1 MKSGGQLMKWQVLC
15 EESTSGADF
24 TIEADLQLSPLLKWC
39 GILFMADSVTH
50 PAKGYL
56 FTLTEDGFTELLSLA
71 DGGSG
76 IRTLQRRKSG
86 ILETNH
92 TYHITVKMQNNIC
105 RIYIEDTA
113 SENRLRKD
121 TATEAVPSEFAPW
134 PVAEL
139 PLEDTGSRLAAVA
152 AESGQ
157 AELSPRDR
165 GDLCRNFH
173 TGTLNPLPLPS
184 PLPAPRYQNPVLS
197 GYADPDILYHQGI
210 YYLYATSSSL
220 PAGYEAYT
228 SRDLVCW
235 EYAGK
240 VMDEVWGMNRWYW
253 APDIICRNGKFYM
266 LVSANEHLGICVSDS
281 PLGPFLPEPGYLFDK
296 SIDGH
301 FFVDEDGE
309 VYIFYVS
316 WREGKTYALYAMRME
331 HDLVTPILST
341 ETMVIKATETWEQQ
355 KAAVAEAPY
364 VLKHRGKYYL
374 TYSGSHFESAGYA
387 VGYAIADTPL
397 GPYAKYEGNPIL
409 SYHCKAHGPGHHCIV
424 SSPDGRS
431 LFIVYHTHHDT
442 TTVQPRNICIDR
454 LRFVPA
460 KGKDD
465 RLEVYGPTVT
475 PQPYPLS

>member
-1 MKSGGQLMKWQVLC
+1 MKWQVLG
-15 EESTSGADF
+15 EESTSGANF

-71 DGGSG
+71 DGGNRFS
-76 IRTLQRRKSG
+76 TLQRRKSG

-92 TYHITVKMQNNIC
+92 TYHITIRMQNNIC
-105 RIYIEDTA
+105 QIYIEDTA

-121 TATEAVPSEFAPW
+121 IALEAVPSEFTPW

-139 PLEDTGSRLAAVA
+139 PLEDTGSNLAAIA
-152 AESGQ
+152 ADPGQ

-165 GDLCRNFH
+165 GDLWRNFH
-173 TGTLNPLPLPS
+173 TGTLNPLPQ
-184 PLPAPRYQNPVLS
+184 PAPRYQNPVLS

-228 SRDLVCW
+228 SRDLVHW

-253 APDIICRNGKFYM
+253 APDIICNNGKFYM
-266 LVSANEHLGICVSDS
+266 LVSVNEHLGICVSDS

-341 ETMVIKATETWEQQ
+341 ETMVIRATETWEQQ
-355 KAAVAEAPY
+355 QAAVAEAPY
-364 VLKHRGKYYL
+364 VLWHRGKYYL

-397 GPYAKYEGNPIL
+397 GPYTKYEGNPIL

-424 SSPDGRS
+424 SSPDGKS

-442 TTVQPRNICIDR
+442 TAVQPRNICIDR
-454 LRFVPA
+454 LRFVPV